1 MLQPSAPRT
10 AAAPIGLRAS
20 GRRTILKSMA
30 DEPENLTLKMLR
42 EMRAE
47 IQERDEK
54 RAMEIAKVHADV
66 SRGNSAVAQ
75 LQADLAKMHADV
87 MEAKALALEIVLKFR
102 SLDKRVEKLEG
113 TPA

>member
-1 MLQPSAPRT
+1 
-10 AAAPIGLRAS
+10 
-20 GRRTILKSMA
+20 MA
-30 DEPENLTLKMLR
+30 DEPENLTLKLLR

-102 SLDKRVEKLEG
+102 SLEKRLEKLEG
-113 TPA
+113 TSA

>member
-1 MLQPSAPRT
+1 MT
-10 AAAPIGLRAS
+10 
-20 GRRTILKSMA
+20 
-30 DEPENLTLKMLR
+30 DEPENLTLALLR

-87 MEAKALALEIVLKFR
+87 MEVKALALEIVLKFR
-102 SLDKRVEKLEG
+102 GLERRVQSLEEARPE
-113 TPA
+113 A